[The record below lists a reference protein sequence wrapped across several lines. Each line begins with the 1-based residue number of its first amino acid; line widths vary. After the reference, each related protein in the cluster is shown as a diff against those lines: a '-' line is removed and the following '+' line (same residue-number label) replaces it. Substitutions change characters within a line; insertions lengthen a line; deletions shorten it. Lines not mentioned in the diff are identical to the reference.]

1 MVHLS
6 FRISDKAPA
15 DLVAHLVGE
24 GFTLRPRAIRA
35 MLSIETLRSD
45 RWPPAETP
53 GAPRKPPVRRTLR
66 ALCLSGLNRWTFTGP
81 TRPFPDRAM
90 PNWRPRLYRSNAV
103 AAAA

>member
-15 DLVAHLVGE
+15 DLVAHLVAE

-45 RWPPAETP
+45 RWTPAETP
-53 GAPRKPPVRRTLR
+53 GEPPIRRTLP
-66 ALCLSGLNRWTFTGP
+66 ACVGSGLNRWT
-81 TRPFPDRAM
+81 
-90 PNWRPRLYRSNAV
+90 S
-103 AAAA
+103 